1 MEIQNIAI
9 PAILIAIAVIWLVA
23 MPTRAKGKT
32 WHYALV
38 GIPTFAFIMMRV
50 LPAGVLRESL
60 AAWLTGGAAAAL
72 LMLVAWAQGSIKRN
86 HGFMDIAYP
95 LAPTAIAWAAFL
107 VPTGAATGEI
117 SGGGMAPL
125 VLALVSV
132 WAIRLFVQTFG
143 QNRAEERQ
151 PYAAWRK
158 AFGAQ
163 WRWWSLFQ
171 VYGLQG
177 ITLWLWAIPLAFAV
191 QADFSLLWAI
201 AGGAVW
207 LAGFALQAVADRQL
221 TRFRADK
228 AKRGA
233 ILDTGAWAIVR
244 QPNYLGESMMWWG
257 YFLCALAHPWGWL
270 TVIGPIFATWF
281 MGFGSAGP
289 FKEAHMRRTRG
300 EAWAAYCARTP
311 RFFPVPRPTH

>member
-1 MEIQNIAI
+1 MDILDIAVT
-9 PAILIAIAVIWLVA
+9 AILIAIALIWIIA
-23 MPTRAKGKT
+23 MPARAKGKT

-38 GIPTFAFIMMRV
+38 GIPAIAFVITSN
-50 LPAGVLRESL
+50 LPAGALRESL
-60 AAWLTGGAAAAL
+60 EAWLAGGAAAAVL
-72 LMLVAWAQGSIKRN
+72 LLLTWALGSLKRN

-107 VPTGAATGEI
+107 VPTGTD
-117 SGGGMAPL
+117 GGMAPL
-125 VLALVSV
+125 VLALVSP
-132 WAIRLFVQTFG
+132 WALRLFVQTIG
-143 QNRAEERQ
+143 QNHAEERQ
-151 PYAAWRK
+151 PYASWRK

-177 ITLWLWAIPLAFAV
+177 RTLWLWAIPLAFAV
-191 QADFSLLWAI
+191 QADFSLPWAI

-207 LAGFALQAVADRQL
+207 LCGFALQAVADRQL
-221 TRFRADK
+221 TRFRADR
-228 AKRGA
+228 ANRGA

-257 YFLCALAHPWGWL
+257 YFLCALAHPWGWV

-289 FKEAHMRRTRG
+289 FKEAHMQRTRG

-311 RFFPVPRPTH
+311 RFFPFPRPTP

>member
-1 MEIQNIAI
+1 MD
-9 PAILIAIAVIWLVA
+9 ILDIAVIAILLAIALIWIIA
-23 MPTRAKGKT
+23 MPARAKGKT

-38 GIPTFAFIMMRV
+38 GIPALVFLIASN
-50 LPAGVLRESL
+50 LPAGTLRESL
-60 AAWLTGGAAAAL
+60 DAWLAGGAAAAL
-72 LMLVAWAQGSIKRN
+72 LLLVTWALGSIKRN
-86 HGFMDIAYP
+86 HGFMDISYP
-95 LAPTAIAWAAFL
+95 LAPTAIAWTAFL
-107 VPTGAATGEI
+107 VAGGMATG
-117 SGGGMAPL
+117 GTMAPL
-125 VLALVSV
+125 VLALVTV
-132 WAIRLFVQTFG
+132 WALRLFVQTIG
-143 QNRAEERQ
+143 QNHAEERQ

-158 AFGAQ
+158 AFGPQ

-191 QADFSLLWAI
+191 QADFSLPWAI

-207 LAGFALQAVADRQL
+207 LAGFALQTTADRQL
-221 TRFRADK
+221 TRFRADP
-228 AKRGA
+228 ANRGA

-257 YFLCALAHPWGWL
+257 YSLCALAHPWGWL

-311 RFFPVPRPTH
+311 RFFPLPRPTA

>member
-23 MPTRAKGKT
+23 MPARAKGKT

-132 WAIRLFVQTFG
+132 C
-143 QNRAEERQ
+143 
-151 PYAAWRK
+151 
-158 AFGAQ
+158 
-163 WRWWSLFQ
+163 
-171 VYGLQG
+171 GLQTCTIVLPASPG
-177 ITLWLWAIPLAFAV
+177 SVSFDDIN
-191 QADFSLLWAI
+191 LLY
-201 AGGAVW
+201 
-207 LAGFALQAVADRQL
+207 RQ
-221 TRFRADK
+221 
-228 AKRGA
+228 
-233 ILDTGAWAIVR
+233 
-244 QPNYLGESMMWWG
+244 S
-257 YFLCALAHPWGWL
+257 CAMLS
-270 TVIGPIFATWF
+270 GPK
-281 MGFGSAGP
+281 SP
-289 FKEAHMRRTRG
+289 
-300 EAWAAYCARTP
+300 
-311 RFFPVPRPTH
+311 

>member
-1 MEIQNIAI
+1 MEIQNITI
-9 PAILIAIAVIWLVA
+9 PAILIAIALIWLVA
-23 MPTRAKGKT
+23 MPARAKGKS
-32 WHYALV
+32 WHYALA
-38 GIPTFAFIMMRV
+38 GIPVIIFVIMSV
-50 LPAGVLRESL
+50 LPNGALRESL
-60 AAWLTGGAAAAL
+60 GAWLAGGATAAL
-72 LMLVAWAQGSIKRN
+72 LLVVTWALGSIRRN

-95 LAPTAIAWAAFL
+95 LAPTVIAWAAFL
-107 VPTGAATGEI
+107 IPVSAGEVT
-117 SGGGMAPL
+117 GGGMAPL
-125 VLALVSV
+125 VLTLVTV
-132 WAIRLFVQTFG
+132 WALRLFVQTIG
-143 QNRAEERQ
+143 QNHAEERQ

-177 ITLWLWAIPLAFAV
+177 VTLWLWAIPLAFAV
-191 QADFSLLWAI
+191 QAEFSLLWAI
-201 AGGAVW
+201 TGGGVW
-207 LAGFALQAVADRQL
+207 LVGFALQTAADRQL
-221 TRFRADK
+221 TRFRADP
-228 AKRGA
+228 ANRGA

-244 QPNYLGESMMWWG
+244 QPNYLGESIMWWG

-300 EAWAAYCARTP
+300 EAWTAYCARTP
-311 RFFPVPRPTH
+311 RFFPLSRPTR